1 MEYREIINNYTT
13 PINQVDYENI
23 GPFIWL
29 SNSIREGK
37 ENLTSNTVDFI
48 IIQILDK
55 NNNPYK
61 FKRKKSFDVYVIG
74 TFREYFNPTLEVA
87 EAFSDFYLEMGILP
101 NIISVPKNYFLEREK
116 YYSKKIK
123 NGILI
128 YDRN

>member
-1 MEYREIINNYTT
+1 MEYGEIINYYTT
-13 PINQVDYENI
+13 PINQVELENI
-23 GPFIWL
+23 EPFRWL

-48 IIQILDK
+48 IIKILD
-55 NNNPYK
+55 NNKKPYK
-61 FKRKKSFDVYVIG
+61 FIRKKSFDVYVIG
-74 TFREYFNPTLEVA
+74 TFRKFFNPTLEVA
-87 EAFSDFYLEMGILP
+87 EAFSDFYLEMGLLP
-101 NIISVPKNYFLEREK
+101 NIISVPKNYFLEREQ